1 MVTNKSWHADPRH
14 QGERCSLSIYLNDA
28 HTGRR
33 VHAELDR
40 ARHTRDLIVQMNQV
54 GHAPVHQALV
64 KHISPFDFSICF
76 LFKGCCRQCIVT
88 TCRAQLVPCWQKLI
102 PYPSIK
108 THVCYLALPYCV
120 LCYRVCTTHL
130 VYVLQKSPCTIMK
143 LVWSNER
150 GPCSLCRHWAK
161 YTKYLCSYF
170 ESLFIWTSSSRAQG
184 RATLKLSSGSC
195 IEPSRLPML
204 TQTATWWLGRRA
216 TTLIS

>member
-14 QGERCSLSIYLNDA
+14 QGKRCSLTIYLNNA

-130 VYVLQKSPCTIMK
+130 VYVLQKSPCTIMN
-143 LVWSNER
+143 VDPVPYAGTGQSQSIYAAISN
-150 GPCSLCRHWAK
+150 PCSSGHPAAAP
-161 YTKYLCSYF
+161 
-170 ESLFIWTSSSRAQG
+170 RAGQ
-184 RATLKLSSGSC
+184 
-195 IEPSRLPML
+195 P
-204 TQTATWWLGRRA
+204 
-216 TTLIS
+216 